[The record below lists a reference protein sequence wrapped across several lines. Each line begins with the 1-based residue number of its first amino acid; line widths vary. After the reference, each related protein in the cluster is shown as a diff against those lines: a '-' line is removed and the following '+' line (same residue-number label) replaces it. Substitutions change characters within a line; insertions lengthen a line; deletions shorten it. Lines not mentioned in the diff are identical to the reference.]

1 MLCSVSRVQCR
12 RAGRAALDPEAQPSH
27 LGRLPAHLLHHRP
40 VPETQARMVPNC
52 PLRGSRVTGAHT
64 PLQDMKPQIPGT
76 SSWGR
81 DRSKFQEIP
90 EQGWGVWDGEEVP
103 TRGSPAPGP
112 GHLAIRLSL
121 QGYPPTGTSLTPG
134 SETGREESW
143 STAHTLRGSQ
153 AGTALLA
160 PPHLPFSEP
169 AHSGDIFCPLMR
181 WGLSSERR

>member
-12 RAGRAALDPEAQPSH
+12 RAGQAALDPEAQPSH
-27 LGRLPAHLLHHRP
+27 QGRLPAHLLHHSP
-40 VPETQARMVPNC
+40 APETQAQMAPNC
-52 PLRGSRVTGAHT
+52 PPRGSHT
-64 PLQDMKPQIPGT
+64 PLPGTKPQIPGT

-81 DRSKFQEIP
+81 DRSQFQEIP
-90 EQGWGVWDGEEVP
+90 EQGWGVWDGEEGP
-103 TRGSPAPGP
+103 TSGSPAPGT

-121 QGYPPTGTSLTPG
+121 KGAPPTGTVFTPG

-160 PPHLPFSEP
+160 PAHLPFSEP
-169 AHSGDIFCPLMR
+169 THSRLPRPAPL
-181 WGLSSERR
+181 WGHFLSLDEVGPR